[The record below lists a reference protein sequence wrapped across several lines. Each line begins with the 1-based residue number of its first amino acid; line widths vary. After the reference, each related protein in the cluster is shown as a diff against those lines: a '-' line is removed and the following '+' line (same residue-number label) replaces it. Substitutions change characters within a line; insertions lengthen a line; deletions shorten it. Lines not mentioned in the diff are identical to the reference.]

1 MQSVFFASPP
11 TAFGQFPQVILSL
24 FCYSFPF
31 LRRRISVVARHNL
44 EPLLPHL
51 IINSFSIIYNETPP
65 NKSPIEETISQ
76 SISQKR
82 RTFSKKRGRF
92 SKKRWTF
99 SEKRWTFFQKR
110 GSFFLDSPTFLSTL
124 SLALVLKHKKR
135 QGFLPIGRKLCLQFV
150 LIFSSVLSK
159 IKLVL
164 GMLARCTS
172 PFVQLTLLLL
182 QLLPS
187 GLVHLLLQAHN
198 EFVEQR
204 ENL

>member
-1 MQSVFFASPP
+1 M
-11 TAFGQFPQVILSL
+11 
-24 FCYSFPF
+24 
-31 LRRRISVVARHNL
+31 
-44 EPLLPHL
+44 
-51 IINSFSIIYNETPP
+51 INSFSTIYNDILPS
-65 NKSPIEETISQ
+65 KSPIEETIPQ

-92 SKKRWTF
+92 SKKRWTFSEKRWTF

-150 LIFSSVLSK
+150 LIFSSVLGK
-159 IKLVL
+159 IKFVL

-172 PFVQLTLLLL
+172 PFVLLTLLLL